1 MENEKELKNSDAL
14 SVQIGGNHYKSAYQP
29 IELMEKVNMHPSC
42 VFVFKY
48 VYRHKNKKGLEDLQ
62 KALHCTQLMEEL
74 GGKFYD
80 GVDMQTI
87 SPLGLPERL
96 SEIEFHNFIKAN
108 EQLDVNQIRAI
119 LAIMNRDSEELKKVI
134 HKEIEEYYSDKSLQT
149 KE

>member
-42 VFVFKY
+42 AFVFKY
-48 VYRHKNKKGLEDLQ
+48 VYRRKNKKGLEDLQ
-62 KALHCTQLMEEL
+62 EALRCVELMEQF
-74 GGKFYD
+74 GSKFYD

-87 SPLGLPERL
+87 SPLGLSERL
-96 SEIEFHNFIKAN
+96 SEIEFHKFIKAN
-108 EQLDVNQIRAI
+108 EQLDANQIRAI
-119 LAIMNRDSEELKKVI
+119 LAIMNKDSQELKKVI
-134 HKEIEEYYSDKSLQT
+134 HKEIEEYYSDKSLQD

>member
-1 MENEKELKNSDAL
+1 MENEKELKNNAAL

-29 IELMEKVNMHPSC
+29 IELMEKVNMHPACSY
-42 VFVFKY
+42 VFKY

-62 KALHCTQLMEEL
+62 KALHCVQLMDEL

-80 GVDMQTI
+80 GHDEQRVSI
-87 SPLGLPERL
+87 LRL

-108 EQLDVNQIRAI
+108 EQLDANQIRAI

-134 HKEIEEYYSDKSLQT
+134 HKEIEEYYPDKSLQT

>member
-1 MENEKELKNSDAL
+1 MEGQKELKNSDAL

-29 IELMEKVNMHPSC
+29 IELMEKVNMHPACSY
-42 VFVFKY
+42 VFKY

-80 GVDMQTI
+80 GTECVFSYIKDAA
-87 SPLGLPERL
+87 
-96 SEIEFHNFIKAN
+96 EIEFHKFIKAN
-108 EQLDVNQIRAI
+108 EQLDANQIRAI

>member
-29 IELMEKVNMHPSC
+29 IELMEKVNMHPACSY
-42 VFVFKY
+42 VFKY

-62 KALHCTQLMEEL
+62 KALHCVQLMDEL

-80 GVDMQTI
+80 GHDEQRVSI
-87 SPLGLPERL
+87 LRL
-96 SEIEFHNFIKAN
+96 SEIEFHKFIKAN
-108 EQLDVNQIRAI
+108 EQLDANQIRAI
-119 LAIMNRDSEELKKVI
+119 LAIMNKDSEELKKVI
-134 HKEIEEYYSDKSLQT
+134 HKEIEECYSDKSLQT

>member
-1 MENEKELKNSDAL
+1 MENEKELKNNAAL

-29 IELMEKVNMHPSC
+29 IELMEKVNMHPACSY
-42 VFVFKY
+42 VFKY

-62 KALHCTQLMEEL
+62 KALHCVDLMRSL
-74 GGKFYD
+74 SGAFYD
-80 GVDMQTI
+80 GVDREAI
-87 SPLGLPERL
+87 SILRL
-96 SEIEFHNFIKAN
+96 SEIEFHKFIKAN
-108 EQLDVNQIRAI
+108 EQLDANQIRAI

>member
-1 MENEKELKNSDAL
+1 MEGQKELKNSDAL

-29 IELMEKVNMHPSC
+29 IELMEKVNMHPACSY
-42 VFVFKY
+42 VFKY

-62 KALHCTQLMEEL
+62 KALHCTQLMDEL

-80 GVDMQTI
+80 GTECM
-87 SPLGLPERL
+87 L
-96 SEIEFHNFIKAN
+96 SYNKDAAEIEFHKFIKAN
-108 EQLDVNQIRAI
+108 EQLDANQIRAI

>member
-29 IELMEKVNMHPSC
+29 IELMEKVNMHPACSY
-42 VFVFKY
+42 VFKY

-80 GVDMQTI
+80 GTECM
-87 SPLGLPERL
+87 L
-96 SEIEFHNFIKAN
+96 SYSRDAAEIEFHKFIKAN
-108 EQLDVNQIRAI
+108 EQLDANQIRAI

-134 HKEIEEYYSDKSLQT
+134 HKEIEEYYPDKSLQN
-149 KE
+149 K

>member
-1 MENEKELKNSDAL
+1 MEGQKEPKNSDAL

-29 IELMEKVNMHPSC
+29 IELMEKVNMHPACSY
-42 VFVFKY
+42 VFKY

-62 KALHCTQLMEEL
+62 KALHCVQLMDEL

-80 GVDMQTI
+80 GHDEQRVSI
-87 SPLGLPERL
+87 LRL

-108 EQLDVNQIRAI
+108 EQLDANQIRAI

-134 HKEIEEYYSDKSLQT
+134 HKEIEECYSDKSLQA

>member
-1 MENEKELKNSDAL
+1 MENEKELKNNAAL

-29 IELMEKVNMHPSC
+29 IELMEKVNMHPACSY
-42 VFVFKY
+42 VFKY

-62 KALHCTQLMEEL
+62 KALHCTQLMGEL
-74 GGKFYD
+74 GGQFYD
-80 GVDMQTI
+80 GNLKMT
-87 SPLGLPERL
+87 GYNTAFE
-96 SEIEFHNFIKAN
+96 EFYKFIQAN
-108 EQLDVNQIRAI
+108 EQLDANQIRAI

>member
-1 MENEKELKNSDAL
+1 MENEKEYKNNDAL

-29 IELMEKVNMHPSC
+29 IELMEKVNMHPACSY
-42 VFVFKY
+42 VFKY

-62 KALHCTQLMEEL
+62 KALHCVQLMDEL

-80 GVDMQTI
+80 GHDEQRVSI
-87 SPLGLPERL
+87 LRL

-108 EQLDVNQIRAI
+108 EQLDANQIRAI
-119 LAIMNRDSEELKKVI
+119 LAIMNKDSEELKKVI
-134 HKEIEEYYSDKSLQT
+134 HKEIEECYSDKSLQT

>member
-1 MENEKELKNSDAL
+1 MEGQKEPKNSDAL

-29 IELMEKVNMHPSC
+29 IELMEKVNMHPACSY
-42 VFVFKY
+42 VFKY

-62 KALHCTQLMEEL
+62 KALHCVQLMDEL

-80 GVDMQTI
+80 GHDEQRVSI
-87 SPLGLPERL
+87 LRL

-108 EQLDVNQIRAI
+108 EQLDANQIRAI

-134 HKEIEEYYSDKSLQT
+134 HKEIEECYSDKSLQT

>member
-1 MENEKELKNSDAL
+1 MEGQKEPKNSDAL

-29 IELMEKVNMHPSC
+29 IELMEKVNMHPACSY
-42 VFVFKY
+42 VFKY

-62 KALHCTQLMEEL
+62 KALHCVQLMDEL

-80 GVDMQTI
+80 GHDEQRVSI
-87 SPLGLPERL
+87 LRL

-108 EQLDVNQIRAI
+108 EQLDANQIRAI
-119 LAIMNRDSEELKKVI
+119 LAIMNKDSEELKKVI
-134 HKEIEEYYSDKSLQT
+134 HKEIEECYSDKSLQN